1 MLEVLAPSE
10 GSLLDGPC
18 PACGC
23 PLPLDPWHHLLEACT
38 AFPAQVPVDSYP
50 WLALGREFGVGYA
63 LMAATARYLP
73 VVEAARALLLTGAGA
88 LSSVAQE
95 EVPAPGVSLGEE
107 LVEAASVSGPRAA
120 EQVALFGLLGA
131 ACPPTGGL
139 SSWASR
145 GLGFA
150 ELALHAAVVTCLL

>member
-1 MLEVLAPSE
+1 MHRLLEVLAPSE

-63 LMAATARYLP
+63 LMAATAQYLP

-88 LSSVAQE
+88 LSLVAQE

-107 LVEAASVSGPRAA
+107 PAEAASLSGPRAE
-120 EQVALFGLLGA
+120 EQVALSLACWGLPA
-131 ACPPTGGL
+131 P
-139 SSWASR
+139 
-145 GLGFA
+145 
-150 ELALHAAVVTCLL
+150 LLVA